1 MSFIEL
7 IFKKQDTFLT
17 LKCIRVVT
25 NTKLY
30 NLKYHLIYELAF
42 QYSFSFRIVIKSF
55 FNSYKLLKKSVK
67 ISRDSIIS
75 VCVKPYNL

>member
-7 IFKKQDTFLT
+7 IFEKQDTFLT
-17 LKCIRVVT
+17 LKCIKVVT

-55 FNSYKLLKKSVK
+55 SKLEDNSQYMNLQNLL
-67 ISRDSIIS
+67 I
-75 VCVKPYNL
+75 